1 VFYLVSSHNLNN
13 YLALNN
19 SEQSSRTSFF
29 LTVLCFLTLSRPAAA
44 VEEYQQGLQEWFQME
59 TEKYAT
65 MVKHRHGAEI
75 EAFTEQLRLKDEKLE
90 AFPWRAVSTDIE
102 ATRLRCRIQDL
113 EARLAQ
119 HNAGL
124 EARLLDY
131 GENGNGEL
139 KEDEDDYVGIPCSP
153 AKIQDRT
160 VVVSSH
166 AAETKVEEP
175 VLPDDFN
182 VDRPFDAEATAA
194 CGVPVPDH
202 EHVDVATSTEP
213 EPYAVPARFRCEFE
227 EEKEVY
233 PDPGNAHSHGPQE
246 ASSSNS
252 NLAPPPQ
259 KAAASACKTDIHA
272 LAVSYKIKRLKQ
284 QLAVLE
290 KLAAEGKN
298 EDDAA
303 AATTRPRSRYHT
315 MISFLSKHVKRYQSL
330 DDKIDDLC
338 ARMVSNA
345 RSLAS
350 ALPDQ
355 MFKT

>member
-1 VFYLVSSHNLNN
+1 MLCS
-13 YLALNN
+13 
-19 SEQSSRTSFF
+19 
-29 LTVLCFLTLSRPAAA
+29 LTPSRPAAA
-44 VEEYQQGLQEWFQME
+44 VEEYQQGLQEWFQIE
-59 TEKYAT
+59 TEKYAA
-65 MVKHRHGAEI
+65 MIKHRHGAEI

-124 EARLLDY
+124 EAQLLDY
-131 GENGNGEL
+131 RLNGNGAL
-139 KEDEDDYVGIPCSP
+139 KEDEDDRVGIPCSP
-153 AKIQDRT
+153 ATIEATETIEAERLLSSSARRQEDRT
-160 VVVSSH
+160 VVSSSR
-166 AAETKVEEP
+166 AAETKVKEP

-182 VDRPFDAEATAA
+182 VDRAF
-194 CGVPVPDH
+194 GVPVAVPDH
-202 EHVDVATSTEP
+202 EPVDVATSTEP
-213 EPYAVPARFRCEFE
+213 EPYDVPARHSFRCEME

-233 PDPGNAHSHGPQE
+233 PDPGNAHSHSSQE

-259 KAAASACKTDIHA
+259 KAAATACKTDIHA
-272 LAVSYKIKRLKQ
+272 LAVSYKIKRLEQ

-303 AATTRPRSRYHT
+303 AATSRYHT
-315 MISFLSKHVKRYQSL
+315 MISVLSKHVKRYQSL
-330 DDKIDDLC
+330 DKIDGLC